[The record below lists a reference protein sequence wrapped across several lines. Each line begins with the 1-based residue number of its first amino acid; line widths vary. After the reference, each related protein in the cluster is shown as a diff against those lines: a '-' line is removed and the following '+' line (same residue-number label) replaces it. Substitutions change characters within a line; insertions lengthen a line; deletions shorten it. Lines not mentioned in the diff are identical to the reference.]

1 MRIIAK
7 RALREFWEKHPD
19 AEQPLQTWYK
29 TTELAEWETPSDV
42 KAYYSHA
49 SILANNRVCFN
60 IAGNKYRLIVKI
72 EYKFSIVY
80 IRFVGTHAEYDAV
93 DTETV

>member
-1 MRIIAK
+1 MPIIAK
-7 RALREFWEKHPD
+7 RTLREFWERHPD

-29 TTELAEWETPSDV
+29 STELAQWETPSDV
-42 KAYYSHA
+42 KSDYGHA

-72 EYKFSIVY
+72 EYKFRIVY

-93 DTETV
+93 DAETV